1 MAPWVKH
8 KKCRKGVTRMFHKKG
23 DPMMLDCC
31 CCGPQFRRFMTSEE
45 KQKMLE
51 EYKEQLEKELAG
63 VKERIDELTKG

>member
-1 MAPWVKH
+1 
-8 KKCRKGVTRMFHKKG
+8 
-23 DPMMLDCC
+23 MMLDCC